1 MVTNGVVIDRLPLS
15 FDKELIQDIA
25 NKGMDM
31 ISRLIRQ
38 QIANAQ
44 LE

>member
-1 MVTNGVVIDRLPLS
+1 MVTNGVVIYRLPLS

-31 ISRLIRQ
+31 TT
-38 QIANAQ
+38 IANAQ